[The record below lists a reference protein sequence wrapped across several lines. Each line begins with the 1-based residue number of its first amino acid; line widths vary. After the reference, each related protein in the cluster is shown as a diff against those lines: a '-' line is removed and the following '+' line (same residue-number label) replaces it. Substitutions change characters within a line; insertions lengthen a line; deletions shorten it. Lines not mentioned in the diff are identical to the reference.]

1 MGIEDTEI
9 KIGGTSFKG
18 IYVAILLSLA
28 TSLGGVFWSASSLY
42 SRLEAVESR
51 KIPNVQPMQ
60 EEIQLIKQ
68 QLVDNDISQLQAKLA
83 TLGTNLETILDQQE
97 KLLELKSELS
107 TLEKEIEAMKG
118 VVAKAEVIT
127 ADNQALE
134 DQLKIV
140 GKEINDLWMAM
151 DDLSQQPIEVIM
163 LDQLIAPVSGLLEGV
178 IKNKSERAKLAHE
191 ISTMAER
198 HAQQIALAQ
207 IEVNK
212 AEAKGNWFQSSW
224 RPATAWVC
232 VLGFTVNFLVSP
244 IAHAFGIDVPQADTS
259 VMLPVLMGML
269 GLGGL
274 RTMERVKGVS
284 K

>member
-1 MGIEDTEI
+1 M
-9 KIGGTSFKG
+9 
-18 IYVAILLSLA
+18 
-28 TSLGGVFWSASSLY
+28 
-42 SRLEAVESR
+42 LE
-51 KIPNVQPMQ
+51 
-60 EEIQLIKQ
+60 
-68 QLVDNDISQLQAKLA
+68 
-83 TLGTNLETILDQQE
+83 
-97 KLLELKSELS
+97 
-107 TLEKEIEAMKG
+107 
-118 VVAKAEVIT
+118 
-127 ADNQALE
+127 
-134 DQLKIV
+134 
-140 GKEINDLWMAM
+140 
-151 DDLSQQPIEVIM
+151 
-163 LDQLIAPVSGLLEGV
+163 QLIAPVSGLLDKFIV
-178 IKNKSERAKLAHE
+178 DKDQKAKLAHE
-191 ISTMAER
+191 ISTMAEK

-244 IAHAFGIDVPQADTS
+244 IAHAFGIEVPQADTS